1 MAFGA
6 GAFGYFQHGA
16 LVCVTIRGRMQR
28 PEWSLKKKATVA
40 LFAVDSQIADV
51 AAHLVAFVKL
61 LLSNLWVY
69 VHIHV
74 EMS

>member
-1 MAFGA
+1 MCDHLRPNATTG
-6 GAFGYFQHGA
+6 
-16 LVCVTIRGRMQR
+16 VVTK
-28 PEWSLKKKATVA
+28 KKKATVA
-40 LFAVDSQIADV
+40 LFAVDFQIADV